1 MKTNI
6 TDRIQWLLTCAWL
19 PTLVLVAASAAPA
32 LATDNRAADYRQEP
46 PASHAKLPASLRTR
60 ELRKRDPLAPIVRIV
75 SPLADSSV
83 APGESRAGAPS
94 PSGTAFALNLE
105 VVTRDKI
112 AVRAK
117 EATLAP
123 PVFGIRHVPELE
135 AGTNNPDFPGLFV
148 FFDVPLITPN

>member
-1 MKTNI
+1 MRTNI
-6 TDRIQWLLTCAWL
+6 TDRIRSPRACAWL
-19 PTLVLVAASAAPA
+19 PTLVLVAASAAPT
-32 LATDNRAADYRQEP
+32 LATDQESP
-46 PASHAKLPASLRTR
+46 ECHGKLPAILRTP

-75 SPLADSSV
+75 SPLADSRV
-83 APGESRAGAPS
+83 APGESRVGAPS
-94 PSGTAFALNLE
+94 PNGTAFALNLE

-135 AGTNNPDFPGLFV
+135 AGKKNP
-148 FFDVPLITPN
+148 